1 MKVKIL
7 KPTTL
12 LQKDET
18 FKTFKENEVIELP
31 SKQAKSLVA
40 DERAKLIKEKLE
52 D

>member
-12 LQKDET
+12 IQKDKT
-18 FKTFKENEVIELP
+18 FKTFKENEVIELTA
-31 SKQAKSLVA
+31 KQAKSLVK